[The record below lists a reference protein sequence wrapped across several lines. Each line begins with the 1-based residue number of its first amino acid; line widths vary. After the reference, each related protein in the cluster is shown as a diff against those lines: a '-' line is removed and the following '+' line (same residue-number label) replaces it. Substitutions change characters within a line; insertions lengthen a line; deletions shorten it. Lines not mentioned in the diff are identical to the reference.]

1 MVKRFGVIIVI
12 ASLVVIGCRRVD
24 SSNTTPVSANGQKSA
39 ARIDQ
44 ATLEATYQTSLKD
57 ILIPYWK
64 TGAVSGIKE
73 KLLALTVPPKYLKLH
88 LSLVLGIDMIEQG
101 TQASDQSKIE
111 LGKKKITDSIKE
123 FPWIKL

>member
-1 MVKRFGVIIVI
+1 M
-12 ASLVVIGCRRVD
+12 C
-24 SSNTTPVSANGQKSA
+24 
-39 ARIDQ
+39 
-44 ATLEATYQTSLKD
+44 
-57 ILIPYWK
+57 
-64 TGAVSGIKE
+64 IKE